1 MCLAFVKDPDVGV
14 TGRALRPEFLS
25 ETPAFPFASQLAA
38 DLRAGVQD
46 RGLSGGAPF
55 EQSETATPR

>member
-1 MCLAFVKDPDVGV
+1 MCLAFEKDPDLGV
-14 TGRALRPEFLS
+14 AGRALRPEFLS

-38 DLRAGVQD
+38 DLRAGVRD
-46 RGLSGGAPF
+46 RDVRAGAPF